1 MDPLGWLDAD
11 DVTTVAFRVQ
21 ARLQEQVNARTQE
34 LGAANAELERQVAE
48 RQEAEERLRIANTE
62 MAQIV
67 DAISSILIST
77 DARGIVTLWNP
88 AAVATLGVPAAEAVG
103 RPLIDCPVRWDKAI
117 IERALDGCRVEGRP
131 QRLDDVRFTR
141 ANGREGFLGITLNSF
156 GDRDDAGN
164 KVLLLAADI
173 TERHML
179 TSQLAQAQKLESI
192 GRLAAGIAHE
202 INTPIQ
208 YVGDNLRFLQD
219 ACRKLSDLL
228 GGARQALR
236 SLRAG
241 AAGMDDALACLEAME
256 GEDTGFMLQEVPMA
270 IADALDGAG
279 RVSEI
284 VRAMREFSHPALT
297 EKTAIDVNRAIQS
310 TITVARNEW
319 KHVAEVHSDL
329 DPNLPL
335 VPCLPAEFN
344 QVILNILINA
354 VHAIADALGDRT
366 GDKGTITVMTRAV
379 DRWAEIRIR
388 DTGTGI
394 PADIRDRVFDP
405 FFTTKEVGRGTGQ
418 GLAIAHSVIVEKHGG
433 TITFDTEP
441 GKGTTFVIRLPIE
454 CDAVPRGTPQ

>member
-1 MDPLGWLDAD
+1 MDPLEWLDAD
-11 DVTTVAFRVQ
+11 DLTAVAFRAQ
-21 ARLQEQVNARTQE
+21 TRLQEQVDARTRE
-34 LGAANAELERQVAE
+34 LRAANAELEKQVAD
-48 RQEAEERLRIANTE
+48 RLVAEERLRIANVE

-67 DAISSILIST
+67 DAISCILISS
-77 DARGIVTLWNP
+77 DAHGAVTLWNP
-88 AAVATLGVPAAEAVG
+88 AAVATLCVPAADAIG
-103 RPLIDCPVRWDKAI
+103 QPLIDCPVRWDKAAI
-117 IERALDGCRVEGRP
+117 GRALEDCRAQGRP
-131 QRLDDVRFTR
+131 LHLDGVRFTR
-141 ANGREGFLGITLNSF
+141 PDRHEGFLDITLSPF
-156 GDRDDAGN
+156 GDQEGTGS
-164 KVLLLAADI
+164 KVLLRATDV
-173 TERHML
+173 TERRML

-192 GRLAAGIAHE
+192 GQLAAGIAHE

-219 ACRKLSDLL
+219 ACTKLADLL
-228 GGARQALR
+228 GGAREALR

-241 AAGMDDALACLEAME
+241 AAGADDALTYLEAVE
-256 GEDTGFMLQEVPMA
+256 GGDADFMLHEVPMA

-284 VRAMREFSHPALT
+284 VRAMREFSHPAVT

-319 KHVAEVHSDL
+319 KHIAEVRTDL
-329 DPNLPL
+329 DPDMPL

-354 VHAIADALGDRT
+354 VHAIADALGDRK
-366 GDKGTITVMTRAV
+366 GDKGTITVTTHAV
-379 DRWAEIRIR
+379 DGWAEIRIG

-394 PADIRDRVFDP
+394 PTDIRDRVFDP

-441 GKGTTFVIRLPIE
+441 GKGTTFIIRLPVE
-454 CDAVPRGTPQ
+454 CEAVPRRTPQ